1 LLLLLNNFFNTQLG
15 YFLALHKYFKF
26 DGSTQGLPICYLYA
40 NVKKNRFDWV
50 KNANNSYVQIGALVE
65 CTIFEQTKLYV
76 IGFCCTENGVKAS
89 SSYPLPRIKY
99 LMTGNKYLPYMT
111 CDTVDSISEPVAVI
125 PTSLRLS
132 SYFIKKTE
140 SRSHEIF
147 CVIPVG
153 FLFRDDWGDST
164 NDQLTRFHE
173 RLLTKFHLR
182 EYFNDSQKNKNSKFT
197 KLIDTMKNIGKNDQH
212 GYRDEDVIEEVIELR
227 R

>member
-1 LLLLLNNFFNTQLG
+1 MLLLLIFIG

-26 DGSTQGLPICYLYA
+26 DGSTQGLPVCYLYA
-40 NVKKNRFDWV
+40 NRKKNRFDWYL
-50 KNANNSYVQIGALVE
+50 NTRNTYVQIGALVE
-65 CTIFEQTKLYV
+65 CTIYEETKLYV
-76 IGFCCTENGVKAS
+76 IGYCCTENGVKAS

-99 LMTGNKYLPYMT
+99 LMTGSKNLPHMT

-132 SYFIKKTE
+132 SYFVKNTAG
-140 SRSHEIF
+140 RAQEIF

-153 FLFRDDWGDST
+153 FLFRDDWGDSK

-182 EYFNDSQKNKNSKFT
+182 EYFNDSQNSKNIKFT
-197 KLIDTMKNIGKNDQH
+197 KLIDIMKNIGKKNQT

>member
-1 LLLLLNNFFNTQLG
+1 
-15 YFLALHKYFKF
+15 
-26 DGSTQGLPICYLYA
+26 
-40 NVKKNRFDWV
+40 VKKNRFDWV

-99 LMTGNKYLPYMT
+99 LMTGNKYLPHMT

-125 PTSLRLS
+125 PTSLRLC

-197 KLIDTMKNIGKNDQH
+197 KLMEIMKNIGKENQP